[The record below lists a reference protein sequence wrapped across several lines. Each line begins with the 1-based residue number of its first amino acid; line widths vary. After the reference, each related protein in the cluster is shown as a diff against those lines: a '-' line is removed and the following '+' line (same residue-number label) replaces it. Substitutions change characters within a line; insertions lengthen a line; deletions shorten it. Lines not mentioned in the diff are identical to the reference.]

1 MSVKIGLDELH
12 FAEITEDENGYESYG
27 IPQRIAGAIT
37 ASLAINT
44 AETQLRADG
53 ECIDTVTVFDGG
65 TISIN
70 VCDIGAD
77 IAAKLLGARIDKN
90 GVLVQAKENKPKAV
104 AIGFRSLKSDG
115 NYKFVWLYRVVFG
128 VPATE
133 HNTNGETVSFTTQRI
148 EGKIYRRNRPDSV
161 GESVW
166 KTEFDT
172 SNRIT
177 DMAAVMTSYSKNNIL
192 VQASQ
197 AMLAQANQSEQG
209 VLHLLRGA
217 DDANGKALEKLSSG
231 YRINRARDDYGR
243 LMLYK
248 VALYWF
254 SHVYEPDED
263 YVYAENIQEAESA
276 IRETDMTE

>member
-1 MSVKIGLDELH
+1 MSTKIGLDELH
-12 FAEITEDENGYESYG
+12 FAEITENSEGYENYG
-27 IPQRIAGAIT
+27 VPRRIAGAIN

-44 AETQLRADG
+44 AETQLKADG

-90 GVLVQAKENKPKAV
+90 GVLVQAKENKPKPVAV
-104 AIGFRSLKSDG
+104 GFRSLKSDG

-128 VPATE
+128 FPASD
-133 HNTNGETVSFTTQRI
+133 HNTNSETVSFTTQRI
-148 EGKIYRRNRPDSV
+148 EGKIYRRNRPDSE
-161 GESVW
+161 GECVW
-166 KTEFDT
+166 RTEYDT
-172 SNRIT
+172 SNRLI
-177 DMAAVMTSYSKNNIL
+177 DMATEMVQYSKNNIL
-192 VQASQ
+192 VQAAQ
-197 AMLAQANQSEQG
+197 AMLAQANENEQN
-209 VLHLLRGA
+209 VLNLLRSG
-217 DDANGKALEKLSSG
+217 DDASGKALEKLSSG

-243 LMLYK
+243 LVLYK

-263 YVYAENIQEAESA
+263 YNYAENTQAAESM
-276 IRETDMTE
+276 IRDTDMAE

>member
-1 MSVKIGLDELH
+1 MSTKIGLDELH
-12 FAEITEDENGYESYG
+12 FAAITEDENGYESYG
-27 IPQRIAGAIT
+27 VPQRIAGAIT

-192 VQASQ
+192 VQAAQ
-197 AMLAQANQSEQG
+197 AMLAQANENNQEPLG
-209 VLHLLRGA
+209 LLRSG
-217 DDANGKALEKLSSG
+217 DDASGKSLEKVSSG

>member
-12 FAEITEDENGYESYG
+12 FAAITEDANGYESYG

-44 AETQLRADG
+44 TETQLRADG

-128 VPATE
+128 VPASD
-133 HNTNGETVSFTTQRI
+133 HSTNGETVNFTTEKL

-172 SNRIT
+172 SNSIT
-177 DMAAVMTSYSKNNIL
+177 DMAEGMIPYSKNNIL
-192 VQASQ
+192 VQEGQ
-197 AMLAQANQSEQG
+197 AMLAQANSQSQN
-209 VLHLLRGA
+209 VLALLR
-217 DDANGKALEKLSSG
+217 
-231 YRINRARDDYGR
+231 
-243 LMLYK
+243 
-248 VALYWF
+248 
-254 SHVYEPDED
+254 
-263 YVYAENIQEAESA
+263 
-276 IRETDMTE
+276 